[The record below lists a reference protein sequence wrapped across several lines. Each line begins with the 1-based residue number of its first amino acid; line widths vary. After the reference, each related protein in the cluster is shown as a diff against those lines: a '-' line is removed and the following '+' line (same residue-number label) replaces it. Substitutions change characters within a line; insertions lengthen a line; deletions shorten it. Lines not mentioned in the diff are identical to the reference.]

1 MKSLSGNVQHNRRIF
16 ANRVQKDGV
25 FAFGNNLAKNVNALG
40 FEPLEV
46 RQGQTFVPVIFTTMI
61 AYNVVSKYLIFIDK
75 GT

>member
-25 FAFGNNLAKNVNALG
+25 FAFGNNLAKNVDALG
-40 FEPLEV
+40 FKPLEV
-46 RQGQTFVPVIFTTMI
+46 CQNQTSATMTFTLMI

-75 GT
+75 ET